1 MATESS
7 IPAIIRHPFVV
18 TFTWFYIALQAV
30 LTWVFAP
37 VPPPPTTGNEDLPRK
52 RVAVIGAGITG
63 VSSAAHC
70 VGHGFDVQLFE
81 SRNKEKGLGG
91 IWSRVNST
99 SALQVHSLMYRFHPS
114 VSFNTAY
121 PTQQQI
127 KDQIISL
134 WKRYD
139 LEDRTV
145 FDTKITSVKQNNNG
159 KWIINDN
166 EEQYGLFDGVLATV
180 GVCGDPK
187 MPPLPNQDKFKG
199 EIYHSSELDGKDAK
213 GKKVLIVGGGASAI
227 EALEFAVK
235 NGAAE
240 IDVLSR
246 SDKWVIPRNV
256 LVQSL
261 LACNIFGQET
271 ALSWIP
277 EGLLRK
283 FFYRDLQDIA
293 PTDKGIFTQTPMA
306 NDELFDQIREGK
318 AHWLRG
324 DIVSLEEKGVSFN
337 FRSKGVPKGGPGR
350 ERLVEGDIIV
360 LATGFKRPSLSFLPD
375 EVFEEPYG
383 PPSWYLQ
390 VFPPKYPD
398 ICANNSTYVD
408 AIGTVGNM
416 HIGIYTRFLL
426 MFLTD
431 PLTRPTEQRMKT
443 WIDFTRFMKRLSPTG
458 AFDFFTYAELIYWYV
473 FVMVI
478 NPFRWKWA
486 LFVFFGI
493 GRGLPLM
500 VVERENAF
508 RRELKKERKANK
520 SEKSKANKSNKSTKT
535 H

>member
-1 MATESS
+1 MGSESFIS
-7 IPAIIRHPFVV
+7 ALSAFIRHPFVE
-18 TFTWFYIALQAV
+18 TFTWLYMTMQAV
-30 LTWVFAP
+30 LVYIFSP
-37 VPPPPTTGNEDLPRK
+37 IPPPPTAQNPNLPRK
-52 RVAVIGAGITG
+52 KVAVIGAGLTG

-70 VGHGFDVQLFE
+70 VGNGFDVQLFE
-81 SRNKEKGLGG
+81 SRPKEQGLGG

-99 SALQVHSLMYRFHPS
+99 SALQVHSVMYRFHPS
-114 VSFNTAY
+114 VQFDSAY

-127 KDQIISL
+127 KEQIVDV

-139 LEDRTV
+139 LERRTT
-145 FDTKITSVKQNNNG
+145 FETKVTSVKKTENG
-159 KWIINDN
+159 QWIINND
-166 EEQYGLFDGVLATV
+166 EEQYGRFDGILATV

-187 MPPLPNQDKFKG
+187 MPPLPSQEKFKG
-199 EIYHSSELDGKDAK
+199 QIYHSSELDGKDAK

-235 NGAAE
+235 NEAAE

-246 SDKWVIPRNV
+246 SDKWIIPRNI

-271 ALSWIP
+271 SLSWIP
-277 EGLLRK
+277 EWLLRK

-293 PTDKGIFTQTPMA
+293 PADKGIFTGTPMA
-306 NDELFDQIREGK
+306 NDELFNQIREGK

-324 DIVSLEEKGVSFN
+324 DIVSVEEKGVMFN
-337 FRSKGVPKGGPGR
+337 YRSKGVPKGGPGH
-350 ERLVEGDIIV
+350 ERLIEGDIIV
-360 LATGFKRPSLSFLPD
+360 MATGFKRPSLTFLPD
-375 EVFEEPYG
+375 ECFDEPYG

-431 PLTRPTEQRMKT
+431 PLTRPTEGWMKT
-443 WIDFTRFMKRLSPTG
+443 WIDFTRFMKRLAPTG
-458 AFDFFTYAELIYWYV
+458 AFDFFTYAELIYWYF
-473 FVMVI
+473 FVLVV

-493 GRGLPLM
+493 GRGLPLRF
-500 VVERENAF
+500 VEQENSF
-508 RRELKKERKANK
+508 RRELKKQR
-520 SEKSKANKSNKSTKT
+520 KSKKA